1 MGDILTT
8 LYLQHDLR
16 FVALA
21 AFICALSAFA
31 CVSILAHARRS
42 AGLVR
47 STWVCVAAV
56 SVGFG
61 IWATHFVVMLAFD
74 VGFPAGY
81 DWNLTIASLLMAI
94 GVCGAGLGVAGLGN
108 RSSDLLLGGAV
119 VGIGIS
125 AMHYIG
131 MAALQMGGEIAW
143 DPGLVAAS
151 VIAGIVLGA
160 MALRLGAA
168 RRNVRARLLGAGL
181 LTLAICTMH
190 FTAMGAAG
198 FQNCYPSAAPG
209 EISPAV
215 LALVV
220 GSASILILL
229 AALGGMY
236 LDLRDRKRAVAEQSR
251 MKSLADAAVEGLVI
265 CDGPTIVTVNA
276 SFRRLVGG
284 ARDEIAGRPI
294 SDFLA
299 ADGCAALFERTNQ
312 LAETELTSASGE
324 RLPVEVVL
332 RQVDFGG
339 RPHHAIAVRDLRAR
353 KRAESHIR
361 FLAHHDAMT
370 GLANRTSFNA
380 QLDAEIAR
388 AAEAG
393 TKLAVLCLDLDRFKE
408 VNDLFGHAAGDAML
422 QKVAAIIESATG
434 MPRFAA
440 RLGGDEFALILPG
453 LESGG
458 QAGAAAQALLDAFVA
473 ANGDTD
479 EGGPISVSIGIAV
492 FPQDAREAGQLMTFA
507 DTALYCAKADGRGT
521 YRMFE
526 AQMGAQVRDRRQIE
540 HDLRMALAASQLP
553 LVYQPQVDIETG
565 EVTGFEALV
574 RWTHPERGP
583 IPPSVFIPIA
593 EESGLVLQ
601 LGEWVMRTACSE
613 AASWTNP
620 LMVAVNVS
628 AVQLHAPNFV
638 AFVRQVLA
646 ETGLEPGRLEIEIT
660 ETAMIRNINRALS
673 SLRQIKAL
681 GVKVAM
687 DDFGTGY
694 SSLSNLRA
702 FPFDRIKVDQS
713 FIRAVHTNDQ
723 AAAIVRA
730 VVGLGKGL
738 NLPIL
743 AEGVERPEELEFLR
757 NEICDSAQGFW
768 FGRPQDIAVYENIVR
783 GSERRIEP
791 LETMDPAQKLAS

>member
-1 MGDILTT
+1 
-8 LYLQHDLR
+8 
-16 FVALA
+16 
-21 AFICALSAFA
+21 
-31 CVSILAHARRS
+31 
-42 AGLVR
+42 
-47 STWVCVAAV
+47 
-56 SVGFG
+56 
-61 IWATHFVVMLAFD
+61 
-74 VGFPAGY
+74 
-81 DWNLTIASLLMAI
+81 
-94 GVCGAGLGVAGLGN
+94 
-108 RSSDLLLGGAV
+108 
-119 VGIGIS
+119 
-125 AMHYIG
+125 
-131 MAALQMGGEIAW
+131 
-143 DPGLVAAS
+143 
-151 VIAGIVLGA
+151 
-160 MALRLGAA
+160 
-168 RRNVRARLLGAGL
+168 
-181 LTLAICTMH
+181 
-190 FTAMGAAG
+190 
-198 FQNCYPSAAPG
+198 
-209 EISPAV
+209 
-215 LALVV
+215 
-220 GSASILILL
+220 
-229 AALGGMY
+229 
-236 LDLRDRKRAVAEQSR
+236 
-251 MKSLADAAVEGLVI
+251 
-265 CDGPTIVTVNA
+265 
-276 SFRRLVGG
+276 
-284 ARDEIAGRPI
+284 
-294 SDFLA
+294 
-299 ADGCAALFERTNQ
+299 
-312 LAETELTSASGE
+312 
-324 RLPVEVVL
+324 
-332 RQVDFGG
+332 
-339 RPHHAIAVRDLRAR
+339 
-353 KRAESHIR
+353 
-361 FLAHHDAMT
+361 
-370 GLANRTSFNA
+370 
-380 QLDAEIAR
+380 
-388 AAEAG
+388 
-393 TKLAVLCLDLDRFKE
+393 
-408 VNDLFGHAAGDAML
+408 
-422 QKVAAIIESATG
+422 
-434 MPRFAA
+434 
-440 RLGGDEFALILPG
+440 
-453 LESGG
+453 
-458 QAGAAAQALLDAFVA
+458 
-473 ANGDTD
+473 

-628 AVQLHAPNFV
+628 AVQVHAPNFV

-646 ETGLEPGRLEIEIT
+646 ETGLDPSRLEIEIT

-768 FGRPQDIAVYENIVR
+768 FGRPQDIAVYEKIVR

-791 LETMDPAQKLAS
+791 LETIDPEQKL